1 MQKKEKKNSCARTR
15 RPKSWPVPPS
25 VSPFNLFIW
34 HASTYARKQ
43 IHSHWKTSAEEEEG
57 QVTYLLLL
65 WRQPCIYFYSFH
77 MHSPSSPFI
86 LSSLCR
92 EETHQL
98 MFSFTVIGWFKAAS
112 VNCAPLPISPL
123 LFIYTLPSSS
133 SSTPFLVYFGSLC
146 FFPSKHVMSCASVS
160 AGWYCEAISCDCSP
174 SWWISLEGHLKKK
187 KEKKVPQGQNHLPTH
202 L

>member
-1 MQKKEKKNSCARTR
+1 MQKKKREKKNSCARTR
-15 RPKSWPVPPS
+15 RPKSWPVPPT
-25 VSPFNLFIW
+25 VSHFNLFIW

-112 VNCAPLPISPL
+112 VNCAPSQSPHC
-123 LFIYTLPSSS
+123 S
-133 SSTPFLVYFGSLC
+133 SSTLCHPPPVLPPFSFTLALF
-146 FFPSKHVMSCASVS
+146 ASF
-160 AGWYCEAISCDCSP
+160 
-174 SWWISLEGHLKKK
+174 L
-187 KEKKVPQGQNHLPTH
+187 QNT
-202 L
+202 